1 MFSSCVEFS
10 NVSKSFQDKTVI
22 KSVSIRLPLDA
33 TTALVGESGSGKST
47 FLRLINGLVV
57 PDAGEVLL
65 AGKTIDYKNLPG
77 LRRAMGFAVQG
88 AGLFPHL
95 TIRENVTL
103 VAGLEGWSKQ
113 KMIERYRELFELLA
127 LSDEF
132 SDRYPH
138 MLSGGQQQRVSLC
151 RAMMLDPPLMLLD
164 EPFSALDPI
173 TRRNIQDEFV
183 TLQRIEKR
191 SVVLV
196 THDMDEARKL
206 AEYLVIIR
214 SGEVVQKGVVKEVEL
229 NPVDEYVSRLFNKER
244 VG

>member
-65 AGKTIDYKNLPG
+65 AGKPIDYKNLPD
-77 LRRAMGFAVQG
+77 LRRTMGFAVQG

-214 SGEVVQKGVVKEVEL
+214 SGEVVQKGAVKEVEL